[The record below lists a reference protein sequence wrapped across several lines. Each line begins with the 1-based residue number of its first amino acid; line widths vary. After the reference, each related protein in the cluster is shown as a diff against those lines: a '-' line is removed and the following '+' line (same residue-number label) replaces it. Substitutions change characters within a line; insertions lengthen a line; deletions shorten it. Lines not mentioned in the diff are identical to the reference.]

1 MPKFEKT
8 SCSQCGGEFGPGDHG
23 FSHCFSHRAKN
34 DPLISAARLALN
46 FIENT
51 ESELGIKLGSGDAL
65 RAALSPSGMPI
76 ESNINKCPSCSR
88 MFVDGE
94 TCPRGGCPMGGDV

>member
-1 MPKFEKT
+1 MHKPMTNVIRKLADEADQLRRR
-8 SCSQCGGEFGPGDHG
+8 CA
-23 FSHCFSHRAKN
+23 FSEDFHARVSKA
-34 DPLISAARLALN
+34 LRLALN